1 MRHGVIL
8 VVLILSL
15 FTLDSSKI
23 FACAAG
29 ETDCSTSYGVI
40 QPSFSS
46 GSSQN
51 LQSNDYSASGTAG
64 DLNVGN
70 ESSTNFQAYTGF
82 NTTDVPYIQLLATNP
97 NVCSGSL
104 SSGTYYF
111 KITAL
116 DVNGVES
123 LPSTQQST
131 TITGTQSCIAV
142 TWSTLG
148 DGYDYRVY
156 FSTTSGGE
164 NQYFQTSNSTYTLS
178 QSTGGVS
185 ATPPS
190 SSSSLARAPAITT
203 VSGVNQ
209 IGSSGVLSTASISTA
224 SSTFSVRC
232 WVCDGYAITYSGGTP
247 SDGSYSLN
255 PFVGTYTYYSASQP
269 STSEFGI
276 NLAVNPTAG
285 IGSAP
290 TSPTLPSTG
299 VVASSYGIADTFL
312 YNQGDEIA
320 YSNSSTS
327 ITTFTISYLFRIR
340 SQTPAGQ
347 YNYYQTLI
355 ATGTY

>member
-1 MRHGVIL
+1 MRHSLIL

-15 FTLDSSKI
+15 FTISSPQI
-23 FACAAG
+23 YACATG
-29 ETDCSTSYGVI
+29 ETDCSSNYGVI
-40 QPSFSS
+40 QPSISS
-46 GSSQN
+46 GSSEN
-51 LQSNDYSASGTAG
+51 LQSNDYTGAATVG

-70 ESSTNFQAYTGF
+70 ESSKSFQAYTGF

-104 SSGTYYF
+104 SAGTYYF
-111 KITAL
+111 KVTAL

-123 LPSTQQST
+123 LPSSEQST
-131 TITGTQSCIAV
+131 TITASQTCIAV

-164 NQYFQTSNSTYTLS
+164 NQYFQTGNNTYTLS

-185 ATPPS
+185 ATPPATS
-190 SSSSLARAPAITT
+190 ASLARAPAITT
-203 VSGVNQ
+203 VNGVNQ
-209 IGSSGVLSTASISTA
+209 IGSSGVLSTTSISTA
-224 SSTFSVRC
+224 TSTFSVRC

-247 SDGSYSLN
+247 TNGNYSLN
-255 PFVGTYTYYSASQP
+255 AFSGSYTYYSASQP

-285 IGSAP
+285 VGTAP

-299 VVASSYGIADTFL
+299 VVASSYNTGDTFL
-312 YNQGDEIA
+312 YNPGDLIA

-340 SQTPAGQ
+340 VQTPAGV
-347 YNYYQTLI
+347 YNYNQSLI